1 MTTQAIDATIFA
13 SSHPDI
19 AKRTSVSGLIFSCI
33 MLLAGVIAFVST
45 FEMEDRSSTI
55 SMGLMVLGTALF
67 LIGVFRLFWKSKEIV
82 YLPTGS
88 VAKEQS
94 IFFDLK
100 HLDELTDMVKSG
112 DFSMQ
117 STAKGGTSGNLR
129 LDVMLKTKSLPPY
142 NCSNL
147 YPILITRLHP
157 YVISRMVKQL
167 LLPLSCLRQKDT
179 DSNSSFNT
187 KWGLVVDDG
196 YSHFFHQEAGIH
208 ILRNSISELVGESQ
222 FVVSDVR
229 FETIVVDIFGE

>member
-129 LDVMLKTKSLPPY
+129 LDVMLSEDKSLPPY

-167 LLPLSCLRQKDT
+167 LLPLS
-179 DSNSSFNT
+179 
-187 KWGLVVDDG
+187 
-196 YSHFFHQEAGIH
+196 
-208 ILRNSISELVGESQ
+208 
-222 FVVSDVR
+222 
-229 FETIVVDIFGE
+229 

>member
-100 HLDELTDMVKSG
+100 HLDELTDMVKW
-112 DFSMQ
+112 
-117 STAKGGTSGNLR
+117 
-129 LDVMLKTKSLPPY
+129 KSAFRC
-142 NCSNL
+142 NAV
-147 YPILITRLHP
+147 R
-157 YVISRMVKQL
+157 
-167 LLPLSCLRQKDT
+167 RQK
-179 DSNSSFNT
+179 
-187 KWGLVVDDG
+187 VC
-196 YSHFFHQEAGIH
+196 
-208 ILRNSISELVGESQ
+208 R
-222 FVVSDVR
+222 R
-229 FETIVVDIFGE
+229 TIVPICTLYL

>member
-45 FEMEDRSSTI
+45 FEMDRSSTI

-117 STAKGGTSGNLR
+117 STAKGGKSGNLR
-129 LDVMLKTKSLPPY
+129 VMLSEDRKFAAVQLFQFVPYTYNPVTSVRYFTNGEAASIAAFLTKTKG
-142 NCSNL
+142 
-147 YPILITRLHP
+147 H
-157 YVISRMVKQL
+157 
-167 LLPLSCLRQKDT
+167 
-179 DSNSSFNT
+179 
-187 KWGLVVDDG
+187 
-196 YSHFFHQEAGIH
+196 
-208 ILRNSISELVGESQ
+208 
-222 FVVSDVR
+222 
-229 FETIVVDIFGE
+229 